1 MNNKHRIRFMG
12 VVANLLLSLLVA
24 SAAQG
29 QTTKP
34 AISAVVRIGVT
45 VEDMDRSIDF
55 YTKVL
60 DFKKVSDDEVAGE
73 KYEQLFG
80 VFGMRARIVQLRLGG
95 ETIELTQYL
104 TPRGRVVPRDSRSND
119 RWFQHIAIVTSDMDR
134 AYQRL
139 REHKVQHAST
149 GPQTLPD
156 WNKNAGGIRAFYFRD
171 PDEHVLEVIWFPSG
185 KGNPRWQ
192 KSTEV
197 FAGIDHTAIVVG
209 DTEKALAFYRDVLG
223 MKVAGTS
230 ENYGTEQEHL
240 NNVEGARLKITS
252 MRAENGPGVEFLEY
266 VTPGDGRAFPRD
278 AKGNDLFCWQ
288 TTVVSQDLARLIAK
302 LRERGVGEVEGKTV
316 QGVSEATG
324 FDQALRVRDVD
335 GHFLMVVGK

>member
-1 MNNKHRIRFMG
+1 MKTSQRTWVGRVASFLLLI
-12 VVANLLLSLLVA
+12 VVASTA
-24 SAAQG
+24 RG
-29 QTTKP
+29 EITKP

-60 DFKKVSDDEVAGE
+60 DFKQLSDDEVAGE

-80 VFGMRARIVQLRLGG
+80 VFGLRARIVQLRLGE

-139 REHKVQHAST
+139 REHKVRHAST
-149 GPQTLPD
+149 GPQTLPE
-156 WNKNAGGIRAFYFRD
+156 WNKNAGGIRAFYFHD
-171 PDEHVLEVIWFPSG
+171 PDDHVLEVIWFPSD

-192 KSTEV
+192 KSKEL
-197 FAGIDHTAIVVG
+197 FAGIDHTAIVVA

-223 MKVAGTS
+223 MKVVGES
-230 ENYGTEQEHL
+230 ENYGTEQAHL
-240 NNVEGARLKITS
+240 NNVEGARLRITS
-252 MRAENGPGVEFLEY
+252 LRAAMGPGVEFLEY
-266 VTPGDGRAFPRD
+266 LSPKEGRAYP
-278 AKGNDLFCWQ
+278 AEAQANDLFHWQ
-288 TTVVSQDLARLIAK
+288 TIVTTRQPEDLYK
-302 LRERGVGEVEGKTV
+302 
-316 QGVSEATG
+316 
-324 FDQALRVRDVD
+324 RVRECGYGTVSKNALQAADKSVLVRDRD
-335 GHFLMVVGK
+335 GHAVMVIEQ